1 MQPTYTCNGT
11 QIFAGLTGALQAASR
26 GKLLERNPF
35 LMGVYL
41 VILAFVITTCNRSIS
56 GSYAQFCNFHAL
68 VNNDFFTMELFS
80 LLASK
85 VEERTNCSA
94 CCQE

>member
-1 MQPTYTCNGT
+1 MQPTYKCNGT

-41 VILAFVITTCNRSIS
+41 VILALVITT
-56 GSYAQFCNFHAL
+56 
-68 VNNDFFTMELFS
+68 
-80 LLASK
+80 
-85 VEERTNCSA
+85 
-94 CCQE
+94 

>member
-11 QIFAGLTGALQAASR
+11 QIFAGLTGALQASR

-41 VILAFVITTCNRSIS
+41 VILAFVITT
-56 GSYAQFCNFHAL
+56 
-68 VNNDFFTMELFS
+68 
-80 LLASK
+80 
-85 VEERTNCSA
+85 
-94 CCQE
+94 